1 MSDRIIIA
9 PGQQG
14 PPVVAPAGVTPNG
27 LPYPESTAPL
37 NQGANDIKAL
47 ATALDPTL
55 KVDPFVW
62 VARLGSQVN
71 AGTYLFQLVK
81 SDPRA
86 GWNLANGWYVVPVSG
101 YYQALVHVQT
111 NGSGGW
117 TVPEIQTATTTAGPW
132 TTQLAGANVSS
143 GAWSGNTVSGIMP
156 LNAGNGVRCREA
168 NNAWTADNTTDGAN
182 FFQLA
187 YLGMK

>member
-1 MSDRIIIA
+1 MDRIIVPSQEELDAAVDPLGI
-9 PGQQG
+9 
-14 PPVVAPAGVTPNG
+14 TPNG
-27 LPYPESTAPL
+27 LPYPESTDPL
-37 NQGANDIKAL
+37 NQGANAIKAL

-71 AGTYLFQLVK
+71 QGTYLFQLVK

-86 GWNLANGWYVVPVSG
+86 GWNLANGWYVVPVAG
-101 YYQALVHVQT
+101 YYQVQVHVQT

-117 TVPEIQTATTTAGPW
+117 TVPEIQTAPTTAGPW

-156 LNAGNGVRCREA
+156 LNQGNAIRCREA

-187 YLGMK
+187 YLGQK